1 MKPAAGPGRTMR
13 ALRYDPDAPDGLRI
27 GDVTEPEPGPDE
39 ALVSIQAVSLNFGEV
54 ASLAARCR
62 PGEVAGWDAA
72 GVVVRPAADG
82 SGPAAGTRVV
92 TFSWMGGWAQRRA
105 VPTTE
110 MAIVPDHVDLGAA
123 SALPVAGVTALRALR
138 ALGPVQGRRVLVT
151 GASGGVGR
159 FAVQLAAQ
167 AGAQVVASVGSPA
180 RAAGLADLGAAEI
193 VVGVENLSA
202 PVYGVLDAVG
212 GPQLADALTHVED
225 AGVVQWYGRASG
237 QPLQLGAAHRDG
249 RRWRLEAFELQTP
262 LGSDLDYL
270 VQLVAA
276 KKIDPQIGWRGS
288 WNQAGEA
295 VRALLA
301 RRVAGKAILDVENAI
316 SG

>member
-1 MKPAAGPGRTMR
+1 M
-13 ALRYDPDAPDGLRI
+13 L
-27 GDVTEPEPGPDE
+27 
-39 ALVSIQAVSLNFGEV
+39 Q
-54 ASLAARCR
+54 
-62 PGEVAGWDAA
+62 

-82 SGPAAGTRVV
+82 SGPPVGTRVV

-110 MAIVPDHVDLGAA
+110 LAVVPDHVDLGAA
-123 SALPVAGVTALRALR
+123 SALPVAGVTALRAIR
-138 ALGPVQGRRVLVT
+138 ALGPVEGRRVLVT

-159 FAVQLAAQ
+159 FAVQLAAL

-180 RAAGLADLGAAEI
+180 RAVGLADLGAAEI

-202 PVYGVLDAVG
+202 PVYGVLDGVG
-212 GPQLADALTHVED
+212 GAQLADALTHVED
-225 AGVVQWYGRASG
+225 GGVVQWFGLASR
-237 QPLQLGAAHRDG
+237 QMTQLGAAHRDG
-249 RRWRLEAFELQTP
+249 RRWRLEAFELRTP
-262 LGSDLDYL
+262 LGTDLGHL

-295 VRALLA
+295 ARALLA
-301 RRVAGKAILDVENAI
+301 RRVAGKVILDVGKAI